1 MKQAMMQRYLDFMAC
16 EINVQCW
23 YYKMCSRLLN
33 AARSNINSSVNKKE
47 AIKRR
52 DKTKYRENNM
62 SYIQT
67 QVKRAIAGTGEITQA
82 VAQGM
87 EKQVAI
93 LIKDVI
99 EERQWLKDNKF
110 DLIKKDYIT
119 VRNQYKSRLARL
131 VELQQAIRKE
141 KQKGK
146 YE

>member
-1 MKQAMMQRYLDFMAC
+1 MKQAMMQRYLDFMSV
-16 EINVQCW
+16 EI
-23 YYKMCSRLLN
+23 
-33 AARSNINSSVNKKE
+33 SNTSDSYSTIGRYILKNKNRHVPEELTSFRKW
-47 AIKRR
+47 R
-52 DKTKYRENNM
+52 DKLKYRENNM

-87 EKQVAI
+87 EKQIAI
-93 LIKDVI
+93 LIKVVVED
-99 EERQWLKDNKF
+99 RDWLKNNKF
-110 DLIKKDYIT
+110 SYRKIDYIA
-119 VRNQYKSRLARL
+119 VRNQYKSRLSRL

>member
-16 EINVQCW
+16 EITIQCW
-23 YYKMCSRLLN
+23 YYRVYCRMLRGSGRDYP
-33 AARSNINSSVNKKE
+33 AIKKE
-47 AIKRR
+47 AIKQR

-87 EKQVAI
+87 EKQIAI
-93 LIKDVI
+93 LIKDIVQ
-99 EERQWLKDNKF
+99 ERQWLKDNKF
-110 DLIKKDYIT
+110 ALIKKDYIT
-119 VRNQYKSRLARL
+119 VRDQYKSRLARL